1 MRAVISIKTIKTM
14 GTQSILA
21 AKVPE
26 NEINKLEKKS
36 ITIPKKDKRNLELL
50 GEKQL

>member
-26 NEINKLEKKS
+26 NERNKLEKKVL
-36 ITIPKKDKRNLELL
+36 ITILKKR
-50 GEKQL
+50 

>member
-21 AKVPE
+21 AKVPD
-26 NEINKLEKKS
+26 NERNELEVKV
-36 ITIPKKDKRNLELL
+36 LCE
-50 GEKQL
+50 QLRS

>member
-26 NEINKLEKKS
+26 NERNKLEKKS
-36 ITIPKKDKRNLELL
+36 ITILKKKIKEILNY
-50 GEKQL
+50 

>member
-26 NEINKLEKKS
+26 NERNQLEKKS
-36 ITIPKKDKRNLELL
+36 ITILKKKKEILNY
-50 GEKQL
+50 

>member
-26 NEINKLEKKS
+26 NERNELEKKCNNS
-36 ITIPKKDKRNLELL
+36 KKELL
-50 GEKQL
+50 NY

>member
-26 NEINKLEKKS
+26 NERNELVPRKKCNNS
-36 ITIPKKDKRNLELL
+36 KKELL
-50 GEKQL
+50 NY

>member
-26 NEINKLEKKS
+26 NERNKLEKKKYRS
-36 ITIPKKDKRNLELL
+36 RGVKL
-50 GEKQL
+50 GEFEFQL